1 MLVYIS
7 SGKCYTYIMCRVWL
21 RVSVFLQACAVL
33 WFLNILCVVCFGV
46 LCICIDD
53 YMHELYIQMHKT
65 PKHTTHKMFKNYR
78 TPHACRNTLTQS
90 HTPHII

>member
-21 RVSVFLQACAVL
+21 WVSVFLQACGVL
-33 WFLNILCVVCFGV
+33 WSLNILCVVCFGV

-53 YMHELYIQMHKT
+53 YMHALYIPDLRRADVMY
-65 PKHTTHKMFKNYR
+65 MLSN
-78 TPHACRNTLTQS
+78 
-90 HTPHII
+90 I